1 MAQSKLVARGA
12 WPAGKVVDRMMDS
25 VNSGAP
31 FYIICPDNET
41 TEAMDT
47 GRIQVRQQPR
57 VEVTCVCARACV
69 CVLCECMV
77 ACQPVRPAGRRRPCG
92 RGRGLYYMYMMGR

>member
-1 MAQSKLVARGA
+1 MNVCRAVAQSKLVARGA
-12 WPAGKVVDRMMDS
+12 WPADKVVDRMMDS

-47 GRIQVRQQPR
+47 GRIQVRHASA
-57 VEVTCVCARACV
+57 ETAC
-69 CVLCECMV
+69 
-77 ACQPVRPAGRRRPCG
+77 
-92 RGRGLYYMYMMGR
+92 

>member
-1 MAQSKLVARGA
+1 
-12 WPAGKVVDRMMDS
+12 MDS

-47 GRIQVRQQPR
+47 GRIQVRHTSA
-57 VEVTCVCARACV
+57 ETACSSQAPDSV
-69 CVLCECMV
+69 WV
-77 ACQPVRPAGRRRPCG
+77 AYTYVPTSWWQWLAVSRTDSYLILDCSLAVVGR
-92 RGRGLYYMYMMGR
+92 